1 MDDRKRRRLKRA
13 LRIFMLLTLCFIWG
27 NSLLGREESAELSS
41 SFYRWLI
48 EHGCP
53 IKSEHVLRKMAH
65 FGEFGLL
72 GMELSG
78 LTFLRD
84 GFRRRPG
91 MLAALA
97 ALLIAAADETIQFF
111 SGRAARITDVLLD
124 FSGALTGILFLSLL
138 VFLIMNHHKNDA

>member
-78 LTFLRD
+78 LAFLRA
-84 GFRRRPG
+84 GFQRRPG

-97 ALLIAAADETIQFF
+97 ALLIAAADETIQLF

-124 FSGALTGILFLSLL
+124 FSGALTGILFLSMIL
-138 VFLIMNHHKNDA
+138 FLIMKYRKNDA